1 MLQLQL
7 FSLQI
12 LHRENTF
19 CAKGL
24 TVDATLLTAVS
35 NYSNCSN
42 YIDQNIVRIRF
53 YVSMKYNIILCD
65 SINTFI
71 LQIVGSITTY
81 LLILIQFMFTS
92 NSCNENP
99 GNATQTT

>member
-24 TVDATLLTAVS
+24 AVDATLLTAVS
-35 NYSNCSN
+35 DRCLN
-42 YIDQNIVRIRF
+42 
-53 YVSMKYNIILCD
+53 
-65 SINTFI
+65 
-71 LQIVGSITTY
+71 
-81 LLILIQFMFTS
+81 
-92 NSCNENP
+92 
-99 GNATQTT
+99 